1 MPFFLPRRLIDWTYF
16 DAGNTEPDEEAKP
29 YQNDMD
35 FAFFAS
41 NFGFSK
47 RDYNEMT
54 RREIAFLLKAYE
66 TRTVEMTQYLY
77 NAVYTAVYNA
87 MRGKNKR
94 ALKLWHKRKTQKADM
109 ETIQENINIVMDVE
123 SKEGKGWVDI
133 VLAAN
138 GIKKGGGGNS

>member
-29 YQNDMD
+29 Y
-35 FAFFAS
+35 
-41 NFGFSK
+41 FGFSK

-138 GIKKGGGGNS
+138 GIKKGGGRNS